1 VTVYETTGLKF
12 SYRKLGLFLLL
23 LGLGL
28 GLRFGCKRRA
38 QTCDLWDENTE
49 VGLRSGPGTLEK
61 LSKVREG
68 EGPLYRLLLRSRI
81 KIVTVER
88 KTMQKPDRLL

>member
-1 VTVYETTGLKF
+1 MTVYETIGLKF

-23 LGLGL
+23 LGL

-68 EGPLYRLLLRSRI
+68 EGLLYRVLAVSRS
-81 KIVTVER
+81 
-88 KTMQKPDRLL
+88 